1 LKKKRSVVMRLL
13 RTLDRLTGFWRDA
26 KGAIAVEFAVVAPVL
41 VALMVGTFEV
51 TRYVLLHQKLD
62 RMAVAASDLVSQGE
76 TITAAQLADIFTA
89 TGLIAE
95 PFTIGADGVVIIS
108 SIYRVAGVTT
118 IRWQRSG
125 TGSMSA
131 GSRVGA
137 EGAAPN
143 FPAGFVLKDGESVI
157 FAEVFYQFRP
167 MFAPDLVP
175 ASTLYHRA
183 IFRPRR
189 GTLDT
194 ITP

>member
-1 LKKKRSVVMRLL
+1 MR
-13 RTLDRLTGFWRDA
+13 RTLDRLTGFWRECH
-26 KGAIAVEFAVVAPVL
+26 GAIAVEFAVVAPVL

-76 TITAAQLADIFTA
+76 TITNAQLADIFTA

-95 PFTIGADGVVIIS
+95 PFAIGADGVVIIS

-118 IRWQRSG
+118 IRWQRNG
-125 TGSMSA
+125 TGSLA
-131 GSRVGA
+131 ATSRVGA
-137 EGAAPN
+137 QGGPPN

>member
-1 LKKKRSVVMRLL
+1 LKKKKRSVVMR
-13 RTLDRLTGFWRDA
+13 RTLDRLTCFWRDA

-76 TITAAQLADIFTA
+76 TITNAQLADIFAA

-95 PFTIGADGVVIIS
+95 PFSIGADGVVVIS
-108 SIYRVAGVTT
+108 AISRAGGVST
-118 IRWQRSG
+118 ISWQRFG
-125 TGSMSA
+125 TGSLSA
-131 GSRVGA
+131 TSQLGA
-137 EGAAPN
+137 EGGPPT
-143 FPAGFVLKDGESVI
+143 FPAGFALKDGESVI

-194 ITP
+194 ILP